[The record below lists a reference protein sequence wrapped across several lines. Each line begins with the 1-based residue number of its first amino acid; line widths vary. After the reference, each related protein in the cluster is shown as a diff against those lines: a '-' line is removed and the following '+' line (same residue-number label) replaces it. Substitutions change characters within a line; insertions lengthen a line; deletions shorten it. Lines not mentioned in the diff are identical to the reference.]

1 MAVHFHFASTFENAR
16 FAIEQHL
23 FDSIMDLE
31 NDFDRAI
38 ETVSNFS
45 KAIDRLTET
54 LEQMYQ
60 TPRPQDAD
68 GEKSFPI
75 RDGMFRVFY
84 KIVVRNNSDFDI
96 YFIDVDHNKQSNLDR
111 FPDHKIITFNDEE

>member
-16 FAIEQHL
+16 LEIEQHL
-23 FDSIMDLE
+23 FDSIMEFE

-38 ETVSNFS
+38 ESVSNFS
-45 KAIDRLTET
+45 KSIDRLAET

-60 TPRPQDAD
+60 SPRPQDVD

-75 RDGMFRVFY
+75 RDGMFRVYF
-84 KIVVRNNSDFDI
+84 KVVIRDKSDFDI

-111 FPDHKIITFNDEE
+111 FPEHQMITFNDDE

>member
-1 MAVHFHFASTFENAR
+1 MAVRFHFASTFEKAR
-16 FAIEQHL
+16 SVIEQHL

-31 NDFDRAI
+31 NDVDRAI
-38 ETVSNFS
+38 ESVSNFS
-45 KAIDRLTET
+45 KAIDRLAET
-54 LEQMYQ
+54 LEQMHQ

-84 KIVVRNNSDFDI
+84 KMVIRNDSEFDI

-111 FPDHKIITFNDEE
+111 FPEHQLITFVDDE